1 MRVRDETLIALAAV
15 LLLELVLLRRG
26 QRRLFWAT
34 ANATHSRLLAYALAA
49 PGTALHEASHYLACV
64 TLGVPV
70 LGRVRLFWPRRT
82 AEGGVVLGSVPHG
95 QTDPLRQGLIS
106 IAPLVLMPGF
116 LALVTA
122 LLLAP
127 DALAQLP
134 DALGR
139 VPAWRAIAWAYV
151 SLSCAQAVFPSP
163 GDRIGALGLLCL
175 AILAGAAVLTALA
188 LAGRAGLRDLLGAA
202 DGILA
207 LPALGAVASL
217 LVLALLGRATRPY
230 P

>member
-1 MRVRDETLIALAAV
+1 MHARDQTLVALAAI

-49 PGTALHEASHYLACV
+49 PGTVLHEASHYLACV
-64 TLGVPV
+64 ALGVPV

-82 AEGGVVLGSVPHG
+82 PEGGVVLGSVPHA

-106 IAPLVLMPGF
+106 IAPLILMPGF
-116 LALVTA
+116 LAVATA

-127 DALAQLP
+127 DALPELP

-139 VPAWRAIAWAYV
+139 VPAWRAVLCAYI

-163 GDRIGALGLLCL
+163 GDRVGALGLLCL
-175 AILAGAAVLTALA
+175 AIIGAGAVLTALA
-188 LAGRAGLRDLLGAA
+188 LAGHAGLRDLLGTAV
-202 DGILA
+202 GVLA

-217 LVLALLGRATRPY
+217 LVLALLGRATRPTF
-230 P
+230 